1 MKTKKTKGIS
11 PLIAAVLLIAF
22 TVAIAT
28 LIMGWFSAFTR
39 STTATVSNSTTQA
52 VNCADARVSI
62 RDVYLQSAG
71 GSGDVNVIVENTGG
85 SSVSLT
91 GLEVVNTT
99 GNGFSAGFT
108 TVGSFNK
115 SQILTFKITGTTF
128 ASCPGSFSKAIVTTG
143 CGGIGDVFTNTPKC
157 G

>member
-1 MKTKKTKGIS
+1 MKGIS

-28 LIMGWFSAFTR
+28 LIMGWFSTLTR
-39 STTATVSNSTTQA
+39 TTTATVTNSTSAA

-62 RDVYLQSAG
+62 RDVYIQTG
-71 GSGDVNVIVENTGG
+71 GAAAAQVANVIVENTGG
-85 SSVSLT
+85 STVGLVSLQ
-91 GLEVVNTT
+91 LINTT
-99 GNGFSAGFT
+99 GNVFGTGFT
-108 TVGSFNK
+108 AVGSFNK
-115 SQILTFKITGTTF
+115 SQLLTFTITGATF
-128 ASCPGSFSKAIVTTG
+128 AACPGSFSKAVLTTN

>member
-1 MKTKKTKGIS
+1 MKGVS

-28 LIMGWFSAFTR
+28 LIMGWFSSFTR
-39 STTATVSNSTTQA
+39 STTTSVTNATTLA

-62 RDVYLQSAG
+62 LDVYLQTGGAAG
-71 GSGDVNVIVENTGG
+71 AQVANVIVENTGG
-85 SSVSLT
+85 SSVGLVSLQ
-91 GLEVVNTT
+91 VINTT
-99 GNGFSAGFT
+99 GNVFGTGFT
-108 TVGSFNK
+108 AVGALNE
-115 SQILTFKITGTTF
+115 SQILTFTMTGASF
-128 ASCPGSFSKAIVTTG
+128 ASCPGSFSKAVLTTN

>member
-1 MKTKKTKGIS
+1 MKGIS

-28 LIMGWFSAFTR
+28 LIMGWLSSFTR
-39 STTATVSNSTTQA
+39 STTSSISNTTTQA

-62 RDVYLQSAG
+62 REVYIDGTGAVQ
-71 GSGDVNVIVENTGG
+71 DVNVIVENTGG
-85 SSVSLT
+85 SSVGIT
-91 GLEVVNTT
+91 GLEVLNST
-99 GNGFSAGFT
+99 GSGFSTGFA

-115 SQILTFKITGTTF
+115 SQLTRFTITGVGCG
-128 ASCPGSFSKAIVTTG
+128 SCPGCFSKVILTTN

-157 G
+157 A